1 MRQYLTAAA
10 FAAITTL
17 SVSAQAQLGDE
28 IGAVSNADGPSGGTP
43 PVCSDPAIISLDD
56 GAAENGYS
64 GNAAVVSEA
73 TIVQLFNA
81 ADFPQGAIDTVCLG
95 WVSLG
100 PSSVNFEIVVF
111 DDDGAGGVP
120 GTELGAVA
128 ESAAGIPTGLPET
141 IFSYDVTGAG
151 ISVPASGNFYIGVRF
166 VPSDPNVFIAA
177 DETGATNV
185 GAGQLFFDTGDP
197 MTDDWQAING
207 LFPNYSALIVRAL
220 PGDGGTPPPP
230 TAESVPT
237 LSNTGLVL
245 MSLLLAAF
253 AIVVLRA
260 RQ

>member
-1 MRQYLTAAA
+1 MRQYFTAAA

-17 SVSAQAQLGDE
+17 SISAQAQLADE
-28 IGAVSNADGPSGGTP
+28 IGAISNAEGPRGGTP
-43 PVCSDPAIISLDD
+43 TVCSDPSIISVDD
-56 GAAENGYS
+56 GVAENGYS

-81 ADFPQGAIDTVCLG
+81 ADFPQGSIDTVCLG

-100 PSSVNFEIVVF
+100 PSSINFEIVVF

-128 ESAAGIPTGLPET
+128 ASATGIPTGLPET
-141 IFSYDVTGAG
+141 VLSYDVSGAG
-151 ISVPASGNFYIGVRF
+151 IGVPASGNFYIGVRF
-166 VPSDPNVFIAA
+166 VPSDPNFFIAA

-197 MTDDWQAING
+197 MNDDWQAINV

-220 PGDGGTPPPP
+220 PGAGAPPP
-230 TAESVPT
+230 TTEAVPT
-237 LSNTGLVL
+237 LSNTGLIL